1 MFVFGDPTTKGRSMG
16 LFDKAKQAIA
26 GNKRQV
32 KQGIDKAAQV
42 ADDKAG
48 AHADKVHKGARV
60 AKDQVDKL
68 DSGDSPAA
76 DDAGTAPDDTSR

>member
-1 MFVFGDPTTKGRSMG
+1 
-16 LFDKAKQAIA
+16 
-26 GNKRQV
+26 V
-32 KQGIDKAAQV
+32 KQGIDKAARV

-68 DSGDSPAA
+68 DSGDTAPSSSG
-76 DDAGTAPDDTSR
+76 DDAATSSHEADTPPGDTPR